1 MRQITLLVVLLA
13 ICSPLYAQDLEDYV
27 SKYTSE
33 NGKGYMQPL
42 ADAFGANINSGLYH
56 GARIPAFGFNIYIG
70 VETMMA
76 LIADD
81 QKVFTATT
89 EDFFSPQTMEETATI
104 FGSTTGARVIGT
116 DDAGNPTGAAYNF
129 PGGLDVSKVPLAVPQ
144 VTVGSILGT
153 EATLRFIQVT
163 LDDNY
168 GKVKLVGFGV
178 RHSISQYLKNFP
190 IDLAAGFFIQKLE
203 VGDIIEA
210 NAKYFGVQGSYSK
223 SILTFY
229 GGVGFESANLDITY
243 DYESGDNTTST
254 ISFDLDADNSARFT
268 AGVAV
273 NLILVKLHADYN
285 FGAQKVLA
293 IGLGFGL

>member
-1 MRQITLLVVLLA
+1 MRRWVLLIA
-13 ICSPLYAQDLEDYV
+13 VFAAFTPLYAQLEDYV

-33 NGKGYMQPL
+33 NGKGYLQPL

-56 GARIPAFGFNIYIG
+56 GARISTLGFNIYIG
-70 VETMMA
+70 VETMTA

-81 QKVFTATT
+81 QKVFTAKTG
-89 EDFFSPQTMEETATI
+89 EFFSPAQTAEVPTI
-104 FGSTTGARVIGT
+104 FGSTAGDTVRGTGT
-116 DDAGNPTGAAYNF
+116 TAYYF
-129 PGGLDVSKVPLAVPQ
+129 PGGLDLDKLPIAVPQ
-144 VTVGSILGT
+144 VTVGSIFGT
-153 EATLRFIQVT
+153 EATLRYIQVT
-163 LDDNY
+163 LDDNF
-168 GKVKLVGFGV
+168 GKVKLLGFGA
-178 RHSISQYLKNFP
+178 RHSISQYFKNFP

-210 NAKYFGVQGSYSK
+210 NAKYFGVQGSYST

-229 GGVGFESANLDITY
+229 GGAGLESASLDISYDFESD
-243 DYESGDNTTST
+243 DDSSSR

-273 NLILVKLHADYN
+273 NLLLLKLHADYN
-285 FGAQKVLA
+285 FGAQKVVA

>member
-1 MRQITLLVVLLA
+1 MRQIKLLAILLA
-13 ICSPLYAQDLEDYV
+13 ICSPVYAQDLEDYV

-56 GARIPAFGFNIYIG
+56 GARIPTLGFNIYIG

-81 QKVFTATT
+81 QKVFTAKT
-89 EDFFSPQTMEETATI
+89 EDPFSPPISAETSTI
-104 FGSTTGARVIGT
+104 FGSTTGAAVTGT
-116 DDAGNPTGAAYNF
+116 GGTVYNF

-153 EATLRFIQVT
+153 EATLRWIQVT

-168 GKVKLVGFGV
+168 GKVKLFGFGA
-178 RHSISQYLKNFP
+178 RHSISQYLENFP
-190 IDLAAGFFIQKLE
+190 VDLAAGFFIQKLE
-203 VGDIIEA
+203 VGDIVEA

-223 SILTFY
+223 SVLTFY
-229 GGVGFESANLDITY
+229 GGLGFESANLDIA
-243 DYESGDNTTST
+243 YEFESSDDSAST
-254 ISFDLDADNSARFT
+254 ISFDLDSDNSVRFT
-268 AGVAV
+268 AGVAI
-273 NLILVKLHADYN
+273 NLILAKLHVDYN

-293 IGLGFGL
+293 AGAGFGL

>member
-1 MRQITLLVVLLA
+1 MRQITLLVALLA

-56 GARIPAFGFNIYIG
+56 GARIPALGFNIYIG

-81 QKVFTATT
+81 QKVFMATT
-89 EDFFSPQTMEETATI
+89 QDPFSPAASEKTSTI
-104 FGSTTGARVIGT
+104 FGSTTGAAVTGT
-116 DDAGNPTGAAYNF
+116 GGTVYNF
-129 PGGLDVSKVPLAVPQ
+129 PGGLNVSKVPLAVPQ

-178 RHSISQYLKNFP
+178 RHSISQYFKNFP

-210 NAKYFGVQGSYSK
+210 NAKYLGVQGSYSK

-229 GGVGFESANLDITY
+229 GGFGFESANLDISY
-243 DYESGDNTTST
+243 DYKSGDDTTST

-268 AGVAV
+268 AGLAV
-273 NLILVKLHADYN
+273 NLLLVKLHADYN

-293 IGLGFGL
+293 VGLGFGL

>member
-1 MRQITLLVVLLA
+1 MRQITLLAVLLA
-13 ICSPLYAQDLEDYV
+13 ICSPLHAQDLEDYV

-42 ADAFGANINSGLYH
+42 ADAFGASINSGLYH
-56 GARIPAFGFNIYIG
+56 GARIPTFGFNIYIG

-81 QKVFTATT
+81 QKFFTATT
-89 EDFFSPQTMEETATI
+89 GDPFSPATSAKTSTI
-104 FGSTTGARVIGT
+104 FGSTTGASVTGT
-116 DDAGNPTGAAYNF
+116 GGTVYNF

-168 GKVKLVGFGV
+168 GKVKLFGFGV
-178 RHSISQYLKNFP
+178 RHSISQYLPNFP

-223 SILTFY
+223 SIFTFY
-229 GGVGFESANLDITY
+229 GGVGFESANLDISY
-243 DYESGDNTTST
+243 DFESGEDSAST

-268 AGVAV
+268 AGVAF
-273 NLILVKLHADYN
+273 NLLVMKLHADYN
-285 FGAQKVLA
+285 FGAQKVVG
-293 IGLGFGL
+293 IGLGFGM